1 MRAEREVQTLDGWL
15 LVVLKTFKHHWQLKS
30 RVWALDHEGWKRL
43 YISLILCCYY
53 GQMKIKTLFLQNKK
67 TKQLKATPVFGIWA
81 VHVFISTLFFRFTKL
96 AYEGEIWAFILSL
109 VTGIKVI
116 FRGNLSQFIAMNNL
130 KVLNKYN
137 Q

>member
-15 LVVLKTFKHHWQLKS
+15 LVVLKTFKHHWQFKS

-67 TKQLKATPVFGIWA
+67 KTTKSNTCFWNMSSSCIY
-81 VHVFISTLFFRFTKL
+81 ISTLFFRFTKW
-96 AYEGEIWAFILSL
+96 ADEGEIWAFILSL